1 MKRLVTLLLPLLCG
15 AIAAV
20 AAVAAVAA
28 GAAVADDNSALIA
41 GVFTPQRLAPDFSI
55 RGSDGGEL
63 KLSRYRGKVVLL
75 SFGYT
80 ACTAVCPV
88 TLAVLAQA
96 HKKLGA
102 LGDNLQVVYVTV
114 DPERDDA
121 DRMRKYLSAFDPSFI
136 GGTGSASQLAAVRE
150 KYGISA
156 TKIPTADGYMM
167 SHTSYVYLI
176 DRNGYLCALMPFGHV
191 ADDYVHDISVLLRK

>member
-1 MKRLVTLLLPLLCG
+1 MKRVFTLLLPLLCC
-15 AIAAV
+15 AV
-20 AAVAAVAA
+20 VANAE
-28 GAAVADDNSALIA
+28 NSTAFIA
-41 GVFTPQRLAPDFSI
+41 GVFSPPRLAPDFSI

-63 KLSRYRGKVVLL
+63 QLSRYRGKVVLL

-80 ACTAVCPV
+80 SCAAVCPM

-102 LGDNLQVVYVTV
+102 LGGNLQVVYVTV

-121 DRMRKYLSAFDPSFI
+121 ERMRKFLSAFDPSFI
-136 GGTGSASQLAAVRE
+136 GGTGTAAQLAAVRQN
-150 KYGISA
+150 YGISA
-156 TKIPTADGYMM
+156 TKIPTPDGYMM

-191 ADDYVHDISVLLRK
+191 VDDYVHDVSVLLRQ

>member
-1 MKRLVTLLLPLLCG
+1 MKRVLKLLLPLFCC
-15 AIAAV
+15 AAV
-20 AAVAAVAA
+20 AHA
-28 GAAVADDNSALIA
+28 GNNTALLA

-80 ACTAVCPV
+80 SCTAVCPV

-96 HKKLGA
+96 HKMLGA
-102 LGDNLQVVYVTV
+102 RGSNLQVVYLTV

-121 DRMRKYLSAFDPSFI
+121 ERMRKFLSAFDPSFI
-136 GGTGSASQLAAVRE
+136 GGTGSAAQLAAVRQE
-150 KYGISA
+150 YGISA

-191 ADDYVHDISVLLRK
+191 ADDYVHDVSILLQK

>member
-1 MKRLVTLLLPLLCG
+1 MNRLITLLLPLLCC
-15 AIAAV
+15 AV
-20 AAVAAVAA
+20 VASAE
-28 GAAVADDNSALIA
+28 NSVPLIA

-55 RGSDGGEL
+55 RASDGGEL

-80 ACTAVCPV
+80 SCTAACPV
-88 TLAVLAQA
+88 TLAALAQA
-96 HKKLGA
+96 HRKLGA
-102 LGDNLQVVYVTV
+102 LGSDLQVVYVTV

-121 DRMRKYLSAFDPSFI
+121 ERMRKFLAAFDPSFI
-136 GGTGSASQLAAVRE
+136 GGTGTAAQLAAVRQN
-150 KYGISA
+150 YGISA
-156 TKIPTADGYMM
+156 AKIPTPDGYMM

-191 ADDYVHDISVLLRK
+191 ADDYVHDVSLLLQQ

>member
-1 MKRLVTLLLPLLCG
+1 MKRVLKLLVPLLFC
-15 AIAAV
+15 AV
-20 AAVAAVAA
+20 AADAA
-28 GAAVADDNSALIA
+28 NNTSLIA
-41 GVFTPQRLAPDFSI
+41 GVFTPERLAPDFAI
-55 RGSDGGEL
+55 RGSDGAEL

-80 ACTAVCPV
+80 ACTEVCPV

-96 HKKLGA
+96 HKMLGA
-102 LGDNLQVVYVTV
+102 QGANLQVVYVTV

-121 DRMRKYLSAFDPSFI
+121 EHMRKYLTAFDASFI
-136 GGTGSASQLAAVRE
+136 GGTGSAAQLAAVRRD
-150 KYGISA
+150 YGISA
-156 TKIPTADGYMM
+156 TKIPVADGYMM

-191 ADDYVHDISVLLRK
+191 PADYVHDVSILLQK

>member
-1 MKRLVTLLLPLLCG
+1 MNRLFALLTPLLYC
-15 AIAAV
+15 AV
-20 AAVAAVAA
+20 VA
-28 GAAVADDNSALIA
+28 SAETSAPLIA

-55 RGSDGGEL
+55 RASDGGEL

-80 ACTAVCPV
+80 FCTAACPV
-88 TLAVLAQA
+88 TLAALAQA
-96 HKKLGA
+96 HRTLGA
-102 LGDNLQVVYVTV
+102 RAGDLQVVYVTV

-121 DRMRKYLSAFDPSFI
+121 ERMHKFLAAFDPSFI
-136 GGTGSASQLAAVRE
+136 GGTGTAAQLAAVRQN
-150 KYGISA
+150 YGISA
-156 TKIPTADGYMM
+156 AKIPTADGYMM

-191 ADDYVHDISVLLRK
+191 PDDYVHDVNLLLQK

>member
-1 MKRLVTLLLPLLCG
+1 MPRITPMKRFFTLLLPLLCC
-15 AIAAV
+15 AV
-20 AAVAAVAA
+20 AAAA
-28 GAAVADDNSALIA
+28 DNSSPLIA
-41 GVFTPQRLAPDFSI
+41 GVFSPQRLAPDFSI

-121 DRMRKYLSAFDPSFI
+121 ERMRKYLSAFDPSFI
-136 GGTGSASQLAAVRE
+136 GGTGTAAQLAAVRQN
-150 KYGISA
+150 YGIAA

-191 ADDYVHDISVLLRK
+191 VDDYVHDVSVLLRQ

>member
-1 MKRLVTLLLPLLCG
+1 VSRVFIVLSTLLYF
-15 AIAAV
+15 AIV
-20 AAVAAVAA
+20 ANAEN
-28 GAAVADDNSALIA
+28 GSPLIA
-41 GVFTPQRLAPDFSI
+41 GVFSPQRLAPDFSI

-80 ACTAVCPV
+80 SCTAVCPV

-102 LGDNLQVVYVTV
+102 LGSSLQVVYVTV
-114 DPERDDA
+114 DPDRDDPEG
-121 DRMRKYLSAFDPSFI
+121 MRKFVTAFDPSFI
-136 GGTGSASQLAAVRE
+136 GGTGTAAQLAAVRHS
-150 KYGISA
+150 YGITA
-156 TKIPTADGYMM
+156 TKIPTPDGYMM
-167 SHTSYVYLI
+167 SHSSYVYLI

-191 ADDYVHDISVLLRK
+191 ADDYVHDVNILLQK

>member
-1 MKRLVTLLLPLLCG
+1 MKRVLKLLVPLLFC
-15 AIAAV
+15 AV
-20 AAVAAVAA
+20 AADAA
-28 GAAVADDNSALIA
+28 NNTSLIA
-41 GVFTPQRLAPDFSI
+41 GVFTPERLAPDFAI
-55 RGSDGGEL
+55 RGSDGAEL

-80 ACTAVCPV
+80 ACTEVCPV

-96 HKKLGA
+96 HKMLGA
-102 LGDNLQVVYVTV
+102 QGANLQVVYVTV

-121 DRMRKYLSAFDPSFI
+121 EHMRKYLTAFDASFI
-136 GGTGSASQLAAVRE
+136 GGTGSAAQLAAVRRD
-150 KYGISA
+150 YGISA
-156 TKIPTADGYMM
+156 TKIPVADGYMM

-191 ADDYVHDISVLLRK
+191 PADYVHDVSILLQQ

>member
-1 MKRLVTLLLPLLCG
+1 MKRVLRLLLPLICC
-15 AIAAV
+15 AAV
-20 AAVAAVAA
+20 AHA
-28 GAAVADDNSALIA
+28 GNNTALIA

-80 ACTAVCPV
+80 SCTAVCPV

-102 LGDNLQVVYVTV
+102 LGSDVQVVYLTV

-121 DRMRKYLSAFDPSFI
+121 ERMRKYLNAFDPSFV
-136 GGTGSASQLAAVRE
+136 GGTGSAVQLAAVRQD
-150 KYGISA
+150 YGISA
-156 TKIPTADGYMM
+156 TKIPTAGGYMM

-191 ADDYVHDISVLLRK
+191 PDDYVHDVSILLQK

>member
-1 MKRLVTLLLPLLCG
+1 MPPVTPMKRLITLLLTLLCG
-15 AIAAV
+15 AV
-20 AAVAAVAA
+20 AAA
-28 GAAVADDNSALIA
+28 ADDSSALIA

-55 RGSDGGEL
+55 RASDGGEL
-63 KLSRYRGKVVLL
+63 ILSHYRGKVVLL

-121 DRMRKYLSAFDPSFI
+121 ERMHKYLSAFDPSFI
-136 GGTGSASQLAAVRE
+136 GGTGTTVQ
-150 KYGISA
+150 
-156 TKIPTADGYMM
+156 
-167 SHTSYVYLI
+167 
-176 DRNGYLCALMPFGHV
+176 LCALMPFGHV
-191 ADDYVHDISVLLRK
+191 ADDYVHDVSVLLRR

>member
-1 MKRLVTLLLPLLCG
+1 MKRLCTLLLPVLCCTM
-15 AIAAV
+15 V
-20 AAVAAVAA
+20 AA
-28 GAAVADDNSALIA
+28 ADTGTPLIA
-41 GVFTPQRLAPDFSI
+41 GVFSPQRLAPDFSI

-80 ACTAVCPV
+80 SCTAVCPL

-102 LGDNLQVVYVTV
+102 LGGDLQVVYVTV

-121 DRMRKYLSAFDPSFI
+121 ERM
-136 GGTGSASQLAAVRE
+136 
-150 KYGISA
+150 
-156 TKIPTADGYMM
+156 
-167 SHTSYVYLI
+167 
-176 DRNGYLCALMPFGHV
+176 
-191 ADDYVHDISVLLRK
+191 

>member
-1 MKRLVTLLLPLLCG
+1 MKRVFTLLLPLLCC
-15 AIAAV
+15 AV
-20 AAVAAVAA
+20 VANAE
-28 GAAVADDNSALIA
+28 NSTAFIA
-41 GVFTPQRLAPDFSI
+41 GVFSPPRLAPDFSI

-63 KLSRYRGKVVLL
+63 QLSRYRGKVVLL

-80 ACTAVCPV
+80 SCTAVCPM

-102 LGDNLQVVYVTV
+102 LGGNLQVVYVTV

-121 DRMRKYLSAFDPSFI
+121 ERMRKFLSAFDPSFI
-136 GGTGSASQLAAVRE
+136 GGTGTAAQLAAVRQN
-150 KYGISA
+150 YGISA
-156 TKIPTADGYMM
+156 TKIPTPDGYMM

-191 ADDYVHDISVLLRK
+191 SDDYVHDVNVLLQK

>member
-1 MKRLVTLLLPLLCG
+1 MKRVFTLLLPLLCC
-15 AIAAV
+15 AIV
-20 AAVAAVAA
+20 ANAE
-28 GAAVADDNSALIA
+28 NSTAFIA
-41 GVFTPQRLAPDFSI
+41 GVFSPPRLAPDFSI

-63 KLSRYRGKVVLL
+63 QLSRYRGKVVLL

-80 ACTAVCPV
+80 SCTAVCPM

-102 LGDNLQVVYVTV
+102 RGGNLQVVYVTV

-121 DRMRKYLSAFDPSFI
+121 ERMRKFLSAFDPSFI
-136 GGTGSASQLAAVRE
+136 GGTGTAAQLAAVRQN
-150 KYGISA
+150 YGISA
-156 TKIPTADGYMM
+156 AKIPTPDGYMM

-191 ADDYVHDISVLLRK
+191 PDDYVHDVNVLLQK

>member
-1 MKRLVTLLLPLLCG
+1 MLRGTPMKPLVTLLLALLCG
-15 AIAAV
+15 AAAAV
-20 AAVAAVAA
+20 AAA
-28 GAAVADDNSALIA
+28 ADDHSALIA

-55 RGSDGGEL
+55 RASDGGEL
-63 KLSRYRGKVVLL
+63 TLSHYRGKVVLL
-75 SFGYT
+75 SFGYS

-96 HKKLGA
+96 HRKLGA
-102 LGDNLQVVYVTV
+102 LGDHLQVVYVTV

-121 DRMRKYLSAFDPSFI
+121 ERMRKYLGTFDPSFI
-136 GGTGSASQLAAVRE
+136 GGTGSALQLAAVRQD
-150 KYGISA
+150 YGISA

-191 ADDYVHDISVLLRK
+191 ADDYVHDVSVLLRK

>member
-1 MKRLVTLLLPLLCG
+1 MKRVFTLLLPLLCC
-15 AIAAV
+15 AV
-20 AAVAAVAA
+20 VANAE
-28 GAAVADDNSALIA
+28 NSTAFIA
-41 GVFTPQRLAPDFSI
+41 GVFSPPRLAPDFSI

-63 KLSRYRGKVVLL
+63 QLSRYRGKVVLL

-80 ACTAVCPV
+80 SCTAVCPM

-102 LGDNLQVVYVTV
+102 LGGNLQVVYVTV

-121 DRMRKYLSAFDPSFI
+121 ERMRKFLSAFDPSFI
-136 GGTGSASQLAAVRE
+136 GGTGTAAQLAAVRQN
-150 KYGISA
+150 YGISA
-156 TKIPTADGYMM
+156 TKIPTPDGYMM

-191 ADDYVHDISVLLRK
+191 ADDYVHDVSVLLRK

>member
-1 MKRLVTLLLPLLCG
+1 MPTATPMKRLCTLLLPLLCCTM
-15 AIAAV
+15 V
-20 AAVAAVAA
+20 AA
-28 GAAVADDNSALIA
+28 ADNGTPLIA
-41 GVFTPQRLAPDFSI
+41 GVFSPQRLAPDFSI

-80 ACTAVCPV
+80 SCTAVCPV

-102 LGDNLQVVYVTV
+102 LGGDLQVVYVTV

-121 DRMRKYLSAFDPSFI
+121 ERMRKYLTAFDPSFV
-136 GGTGSASQLAAVRE
+136 GGTGTAAQLAAVRQN
-150 KYGISA
+150 YGISA
-156 TKIPTADGYMM
+156 TKIPTPDGYMM

-176 DRNGYLCALMPFGHV
+176 DRNGYLCALMPFGHLP
-191 ADDYVHDISVLLRK
+191 DDYVHDVSVLLQK